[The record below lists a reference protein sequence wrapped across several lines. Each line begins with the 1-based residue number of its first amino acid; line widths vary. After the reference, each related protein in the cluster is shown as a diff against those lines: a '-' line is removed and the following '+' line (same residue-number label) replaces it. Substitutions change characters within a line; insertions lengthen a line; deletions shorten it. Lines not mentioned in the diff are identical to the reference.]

1 MNMHL
6 FCHHHWWIHLISFFF
21 FLSFLLIWVK
31 SSWKLWYVWK
41 MLFTL
46 TNEAAMFSRTI
57 QSVPV
62 FQWLIWLLPL
72 LQMPL
77 KMRLL
82 RETTWALRTSW
93 KMQSKNKKW
102 ISLSRSKWN
111 GLRSDALSTLSDSSF
126 HASHSTSFPHDRY
139 AISVARKIGA
149 KVYALPED
157 LVEVNPKMVMTV
169 FACLMG
175 RSMVKSNRWDTSRC
189 WNNTPPKQPAPH
201 TCTWP
206 LYCYSHSFRHT
217 PPPSL
222 FLSHPTLLLTSCLG
236 ITTIAPLISVLS
248 EICASREILVI
259 QCPKASERLNKQ
271 IMCVIFIGCFENCT

>member
-1 MNMHL
+1 MSLSCYMNMHL

-77 KMRLL
+77 KMRSL

-111 GLRSDALSTLSDSSF
+111 GLRCDALSTLSDSSF

-201 TCTWP
+201 TCT
-206 LYCYSHSFRHT
+206 
-217 PPPSL
+217 
-222 FLSHPTLLLTSCLG
+222 
-236 ITTIAPLISVLS
+236 
-248 EICASREILVI
+248 
-259 QCPKASERLNKQ
+259 
-271 IMCVIFIGCFENCT
+271 CT